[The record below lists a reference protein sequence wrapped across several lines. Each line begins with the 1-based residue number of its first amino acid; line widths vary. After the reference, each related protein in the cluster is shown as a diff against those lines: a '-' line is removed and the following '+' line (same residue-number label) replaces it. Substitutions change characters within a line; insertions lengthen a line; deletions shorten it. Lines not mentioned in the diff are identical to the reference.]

1 MNFLDRLPRTQR
13 DKLIRKVTAMEV
25 RETKAKTQN
34 ELAAEDLLRRMLG
47 KGGKT
52 HRTGGGIDYNG

>member
-25 RETKAKTQN
+25 QETKPKTQN
-34 ELAAEDLLRRMLG
+34 ELAAEALLRRTLG
-47 KGGKT
+47 KGGIF
-52 HRTGGGIDYNG
+52 RTGGEIDYNG